1 MSDKY
6 EYLKVAFLD
15 TNTLHYIGL
24 YLCYAKKNKLYPW
37 TAGARTKDVD
47 AAKDDVSNFA
57 EDNLKLSLKRG
68 LATVHVL
75 LTHNLQVQYSPA
87 SELELLTGKT
97 RGKAILSAA
106 KEGIPDRM
114 WTRFYED
121 EVRSRLNLADMKAI
135 SETVHRL
142 SVTLE
147 DSGVAVKANVQD
159 RTQDALYLAKEING
173 VVYME
178 PMDSIIYASS
188 IIAGADYFVTADG
201 SLIRTINC
209 IRDGD
214 GNPSYER
221 ISKRLKKR
229 VSGIHLESPD
239 EVDLPRA
246 FTVTP
251 AGTLRPDVQLARGR
265 GSS

>member
-1 MSDKY
+1 MSHKY

-24 YLCYAKKNKLYPW
+24 YLCHAKKNTLYPW
-37 TAGARTKDVD
+37 IAGARTKDVD
-47 AAKDDVSNFA
+47 AARDNVGDFADDK
-57 EDNLKLSLKRG
+57 LKRSLKRG
-68 LATVHVL
+68 LETVHVL
-75 LTHNLQVQYSPA
+75 LIHNLQAQYSPA
-87 SELELLTGKT
+87 SELELLAGKT
-97 RGKAILSAA
+97 RGEAILSAA

-114 WTRFYED
+114 WTHFYED

-135 SETVHRL
+135 SETVQRL

-159 RTQDALYLAKEING
+159 RKQDALYLAKEING

-188 IIAGADYFVTADG
+188 IVAGADYFVTADE
-201 SLIRTINC
+201 SLRKTINC
-209 IRDGD
+209 IYDGGSD
-214 GNPSYER
+214 PSYER
-221 ISKRLKKR
+221 INKGLKKR
-229 VSGIHLESPD
+229 VSAILLHDPD
-239 EVDLPRA
+239 EIDLPRA

-251 AGTLRPDVQLARGR
+251 TGMLRPDVQLCRGR